1 MSETKCDE
9 EVAAVPKLL
18 SPQLLFTY
26 KIDSRGSGDLAKAYW
41 STHFSKLDLRFF
53 SFTLGLR
60 LFIHSA
66 AEAIL
71 SLPEEPWASKRSS
84 Q

>member
-41 STHFSKLDLRFF
+41 STHFSKLDLRF
-53 SFTLGLR
+53 TLGLR

-71 SLPEEPWASKRSS
+71 SRPEEPWAFKRSS